1 MINVRDSVNNDG
13 GCMGC
18 SSRENV
24 KVIMLGNFQ
33 ARICSNCLLDI
44 IEQAH
49 LTKRAGGRGV
59 AHGIGESC
67 SSESS
72 NKVLTAQSKMLCYNI
87 EAGLE

>member
-1 MINVRDSVNNDG
+1 MINVRDSKNDG

-33 ARICSNCLLDI
+33 ARICSNCLLYI

-49 LTKRAGGRGV
+49 LTKRAVDLRQQARSKNIVVRG
-59 AHGIGESC
+59 ANH
-67 SSESS
+67 
-72 NKVLTAQSKMLCYNI
+72 
-87 EAGLE
+87 